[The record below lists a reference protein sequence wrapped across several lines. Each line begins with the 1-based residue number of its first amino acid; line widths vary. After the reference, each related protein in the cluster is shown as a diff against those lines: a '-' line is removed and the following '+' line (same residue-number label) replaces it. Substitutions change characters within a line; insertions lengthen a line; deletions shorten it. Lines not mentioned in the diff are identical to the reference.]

1 MPTVSVPEGVAKY
14 LLIDG
19 QQRLTTIFLLLA
31 LLRDRAREAKRD
43 SLAEEIANTL
53 LINPYKT
60 GADRYKLLP
69 TQIDRQ
75 AFRSLIDR
83 TDQPSEGSQ
92 LLSAYRFFERE
103 MRKNPNIDIEQLK
116 LVVSK
121 YLSAV
126 SITLDPLDNP
136 HLVFEG
142 LNAKGRPLTQADLI
156 RNYFI
161 MRVHVDAQEAVHAQ
175 YWSPMQDRLGS
186 ALTEYIRH
194 YLIMQLG
201 DTVNVNDVYFVLK
214 DNVSTDNAVDYLA
227 KLERFSRYYARFLTP
242 EHEANARIRHR
253 LSRIRRLDV
262 GVSYPFLLSC
272 YSAYDEHR
280 ISEDELCDV
289 MDVIENFSIRRFVCN
304 VPTYGLN
311 KIFAALYSQIDR
323 LKPASLAQG
332 LKAVLQTKNYPKNYD
347 FSQKLKDAKL
357 YGAGDRIVKT
367 KLILEALE
375 SSFAH
380 KEQVSFEDLTIEH
393 VMPQTLTKEWH
404 TELGSDAEMTH
415 ELYLHTIGNLTLT
428 GYNPELSNE
437 PFRVKR
443 DLLKGSH
450 LELNGCFDSVSRWS
464 REEIKDRGS
473 SLADRALTIWPYF
486 GDESTQ
492 EVSAS
497 DVVGKV
503 PAALWI
509 LGQKFGVASW
519 RDVMETTIDTLAEL
533 EPDRFQQL
541 LKEFPHF
548 VGQDK
553 TRFRATRALKCGA
566 FIEVNL
572 GAESIYRF
580 CNTAMSAIGLT
591 SEDWKVETHAP
602 VPSVAIA
609 TASPD

>member
-1 MPTVSVPEGVAKY
+1 
-14 LLIDG
+14 
-19 QQRLTTIFLLLA
+19 
-31 LLRDRAREAKRD
+31 
-43 SLAEEIANTL
+43 
-53 LINPYKT
+53 
-60 GADRYKLLP
+60 
-69 TQIDRQ
+69 
-75 AFRSLIDR
+75 
-83 TDQPSEGSQ
+83 
-92 LLSAYRFFERE
+92 
-103 MRKNPNIDIEQLK
+103 
-116 LVVSK
+116 
-121 YLSAV
+121 
-126 SITLDPLDNP
+126 
-136 HLVFEG
+136 
-142 LNAKGRPLTQADLI
+142 
-156 RNYFI
+156 
-161 MRVHVDAQEAVHAQ
+161 
-175 YWSPMQDRLGS
+175 
-186 ALTEYIRH
+186 
-194 YLIMQLG
+194 
-201 DTVNVNDVYFVLK
+201 
-214 DNVSTDNAVDYLA
+214 
-227 KLERFSRYYARFLTP
+227 
-242 EHEANARIRHR
+242 
-253 LSRIRRLDV
+253 
-262 GVSYPFLLSC
+262 
-272 YSAYDEHR
+272 
-280 ISEDELCDV
+280 